1 MIPMFP
7 LESSPLPGEVLP
19 LRIFE
24 PRYSQL
30 VSDCLTMPDPSFGV
44 VLITQG
50 REVGGGDTRSSVG
63 ALAHITECVDEGD
76 GRYSLRAVIGGR
88 IRVRDWL
95 PDDPYPRASIDVWPD
110 EPGPEVGA
118 EKIGHVVDLILALYQ
133 RVADAQGRRLRS
145 DALAVDAAVAE
156 DPALHLYA
164 LAARVPLGQADRHA
178 VLAAP
183 TLSERV
189 DVLIDAIETVA
200 AMVEFQLSED

>member
-1 MIPMFP
+1 MFP

-44 VLITQG
+44 VLITRG
-50 REVGGGDTRSSVG
+50 REVGGGDARSSVG
-63 ALAHITECVDEGD
+63 ALAHITECVDEGG
-76 GRYSLRAVIGGR
+76 GRYRLRAVIGGR
-88 IRVRDWL
+88 IRVLDWL
-95 PDDPYPRASIDVWPD
+95 PDDPYPRASIEVWPD
-110 EPGPEVGA
+110 EPGPVVGV

-133 RVADAQGRRLRS
+133 RVADSQGRRLRS
-145 DALAVDAAVAE
+145 DALAVDPAVAE

-200 AMVEFQLSED
+200 AMVEFQLSEE

>member
-1 MIPMFP
+1 MFP

-30 VSDCLTMPDPSFGV
+30 VSDCLTMSDPSFGV

-63 ALAHITECVDEGD
+63 TLAHITECVDEGD
-76 GRYSLRAVIGGR
+76 GRYRLRAVIGGR
-88 IRVRDWL
+88 IRVLDWA

-110 EPGPEVGA
+110 EPGPVVGA
-118 EKIGHVVDLILALYQ
+118 EKIGHIVDLILALYQ
-133 RVADAQGRRLRS
+133 RVADVQGRRLRS
-145 DALAVDAAVAE
+145 DALEVDAAVAE

-164 LAARVPLGQADRHA
+164 LAARVPLGQADRYA

-183 TLSERV
+183 TLAERV
-189 DVLIDAIETVA
+189 EVLVDAIETVA